1 LSLRCRLE
9 QVLWYE
15 SLSTELI
22 TELALVSGTLCH
34 PRCLNDSDSS
44 REFRRQAL
52 VPPFPH
58 YYPACEDCRDG
69 VAPSPSVRW
78 REAVGRAGVKVLV
91 LNTGP
96 WYRPGHQGET
106 YSQVLEVL
114 EVLRQ
119 SLLMV
124 RPVLEQCID
133 RGIAV
138 FFVTMPETA
147 TASKGRESS
156 EDINNARAKNIVVKE
171 VFGDLE
177 VASSY

>member
-1 LSLRCRLE
+1 
-9 QVLWYE
+9 
-15 SLSTELI
+15 
-22 TELALVSGTLCH
+22 
-34 PRCLNDSDSS
+34 
-44 REFRRQAL
+44 
-52 VPPFPH
+52 
-58 YYPACEDCRDG
+58 
-69 VAPSPSVRW
+69 
-78 REAVGRAGVKVLV
+78 VGRAGVKVLV

-114 EVLRQ
+114 RQ

-124 RPVLEQCID
+124 RPVLEQCIE